1 MIAEAPVAEPTTAIH
16 GPSKFRA
23 HHFATAEQQYAAS
36 KLGMWLFLVTEV
48 LFFGGLFVAYAVFR
62 TLHPEVFV
70 NSAELLD
77 TRLGTFN
84 TVVLLFSSLTMAW
97 AFRCSQLGQQRG
109 LVLCLSLTLAA
120 AAVFLIVK
128 GFEYS
133 HKWHEGHL
141 WASKFSGSDAAAV
154 GVFDRAGTFFSIYFA
169 MTGLHVIHILAGMVA
184 IGWILKRSLRGDF
197 GPNYFTPVDAVGLYW
212 HLVDLIWIFL
222 FPLLYL
228 IG

>member
-1 MIAEAPVAEPTTAIH
+1 MMARSAH
-16 GPSKFRA
+16 GTYSSRFRA
-23 HHFATAEQQYAAS
+23 HHFETAEQQYAAS

-77 TRLGTFN
+77 TRLGALN

-97 AFRCSQLGQQRG
+97 AVRCSQLGQQRG
-109 LVLCLSLTLAA
+109 LVICLTLTIL
-120 AAVFLIVK
+120 AAVLFLGIK
-128 GFEYS
+128 GIEYS
-133 HKWHEGHL
+133 HKWHEGYL
-141 WASKFSGSDAAAV
+141 WTSRYSASDVSSA
-154 GVFDRAGTFFSIYFA
+154 FDRAGTFFSIYFA
-169 MTGLHVIHILAGMVA
+169 MTGLHAIHILVGIAA
-184 IGWILKRSLRGDF
+184 IGWVLRRSLRGDF
-197 GPNYFTPVDAVGLYW
+197 GPNYFTPVDNVGLYW
-212 HLVDLIWIFL
+212 HLVDLVWIFL